1 MTIWHRVIPIS
12 ALSYGEVHGCRIEG
26 RDIAIYHSDEGFFA
40 TADHCSHGAALLS
53 EGLLDGCRIE
63 CPLHGAQFDI
73 RTGEALSSPA
83 YLPIQALP
91 LRVRDGHVEVDV
103 SPLDGTD
110 S

>member
-1 MTIWHRVIPIS
+1 MTTWHRVIAIS
-12 ALSYGEVHGCRIEG
+12 DLPSGEVHGCRIEG

-83 YLPIQALP
+83 YIPIPTIP
-91 LRVRDGHVEVDV
+91 LRVTDDHIEVDV
-103 SPLDGTD
+103 SQMACSYD
-110 S
+110 